1 MNSSPKTKNK
11 TFTMRC
17 DDVFLDNLS
26 LLARDMGV
34 SKSQAVEIT
43 INIYPG
49 LVELYNKLDRMIKEA
64 KNQLE

>member
-1 MNSSPKTKNK
+1 MNSSPKIKNK

-17 DDVFLDNLS
+17 DDVFLDNLA

-64 KNQLE
+64 REQL